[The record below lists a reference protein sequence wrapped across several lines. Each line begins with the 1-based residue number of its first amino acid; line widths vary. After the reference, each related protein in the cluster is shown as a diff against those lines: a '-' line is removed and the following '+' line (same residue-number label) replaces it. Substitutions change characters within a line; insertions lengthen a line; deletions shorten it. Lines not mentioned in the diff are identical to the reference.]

1 MARKILSMV
10 IAVSML
16 FSMALTTVSSAQTLP
31 TYSGEEIYKQTFD
44 SFTPAYNEN
53 PSTVTTANN
62 DGTTF
67 AVEGGVLKAER
78 TLTGSGS
85 GATPEL
91 NLVIDFDDQTTGTI
105 AVSMDV
111 KFAPNSNSEDDYY
124 LSIGQLANPLTPSN
138 VKINGGTYNLNSNAN
153 FTDAFQTITAF
164 IDLDAD
170 TQTLFIDGVE
180 QTNVKNIGL
189 HSNYVSDGL
198 GNLTIKIPRANG
210 KCVVYIDNILVEKVV
225 NPLEKLTLGNEG
237 TNFISGELPTTF
249 LGNEITYEASEYVA
263 EDGTVTL
270 PYDYTEANVVAKTVI
285 GGAEYT
291 KAIPVVFTPK
301 AATTYINN
309 GFGVADSTAT
319 YTFTNNGDTSEGW
332 TLSKGTSD
340 VSATAKI
347 VNEDNNKYLNMSQT
361 AKTTNYIIKH
371 ALDVDGSAVDANST
385 DYFTYLSFDAQFI
398 DDGYDKA
405 LKVAPLFGTLKDDN
419 NFDRLTYPGATANL
433 WSTNRTIGNKTWHTY
448 EIVISNG
455 NATMYCDGTAV
466 AWKTASN
473 ATETST
479 LYNIATA
486 TIGNELAISIDNL
499 SAACGQ
505 SIDNILLQSI
515 SKQDLAQ
522 SALDIIVLPEIENSK
537 IELPTLVEGQ
547 FADAAITWVSDK
559 PEVIDNSG
567 NVYATT
573 AASTTVT
580 LTATATAGG
589 KTATKDFAVTIENTI
604 AAELANTAFT
614 YDGSKYITD
623 NLPNKIT
630 INGNAVSV
638 TYTDASGIVGET
650 GIVTLPTDYTD
661 VTVVAKITVDG
672 KEFSRTLNLTA
683 VPFGATTLLN
693 TGFGASAVSEDV
705 SFSKENAISG
715 WKISNGNPA
724 SSKASFILSAFEGNN
739 VLKMNRTEYDTSD
752 PHLQLKAEY
761 SQAPSNVSVIKF
773 DLYRKDASTTV
784 DLKMAG
790 IGTFKY
796 YKSGDKQG
804 LFFDTTNVAGMD
816 SLVTG
821 WNEVMLVTT
830 GTTMDIYT
838 NGNFCGSVTLNAAIP
853 SYLDIQYPRNT
864 SYANKEIYL
873 DNILVQSFESHV
885 KYIVNAYNVESNS
898 IDEVNVSKYIG
909 KDSAKLYV
917 ATYNADNSLYD
928 VEVVDVDNTTFT
940 SISKNITLTAPV
952 IIPTG
957 GYAKAFIFDN
967 TLAPLANVK
976 KKITGSTP
984 SIFLIGDSTVCNW
997 SSVEFPYAGWGSYLG
1012 NHIPDAEV
1020 INCARAG
1027 ESSVT
1032 YKDTPWEWNY
1042 VKNHIKSGDYA
1053 LIQLAINDAI
1063 PNKIENQTS
1072 KEDYKTNLKY
1082 YIDEL
1087 QTKGAI
1093 PVLVTPQIKMVYAN
1107 GQFTNPF
1114 EESGY
1119 GEIMEA
1125 VAKEEGLVLLD
1136 LSTVSQ
1142 LYANSYDYDT
1152 VESWFTIFDAR
1163 DARYEMYPS
1172 FKSSKYYESGKT
1184 DPLHL
1189 SINGAKVFA
1198 KLLANEISCNIA
1210 GLENS
1215 IR

>member
-10 IAVSML
+10 IAISML

-31 TYSGEEIYKQTFD
+31 AYSGEEIYKETFD
-44 SFTPAYNEN
+44 SFSLTYNEKE
-53 PSTVTTANN
+53 SVVTNANAA
-62 DGTTF
+62 GTTF

-78 TLTGSGS
+78 TTSGTDS
-85 GATPEL
+85 TNPEL

-111 KFAPNSNSEDDYY
+111 KFEPNSKGDDDYY
-124 LSIGQLANPLTPSN
+124 FSIGQIANPLTPSN
-138 VKINGGTYNLNSNAN
+138 VKINGKEYNLNSNAN
-153 FTDAFQTITAF
+153 FTDDFHTVTAF
-164 IDLDAD
+164 IDFDAD

-180 QTNVKNIGL
+180 QVNAKNIGL
-189 HSNYVSDGL
+189 HSNYVSNGL
-198 GNLTIKIPRANG
+198 ENLTIKIPRANG
-210 KCVVYIDNILVEKVV
+210 KCAVSIDNILVEKIV

-237 TNFISGELPTTF
+237 TNFISGNLPTTF
-249 LGNEITYEASEYVA
+249 AGNTITYEASEYVS
-263 EDGTVTL
+263 EDGIVTL
-270 PYDYTEANVVAKTVI
+270 PYDYTEANVVAKVVI

-291 KAIPVVFTPK
+291 RTIPVVFTPK

-309 GFGVADSTAT
+309 GFGVADSAAT
-319 YTFTNNGDTSEGW
+319 YIFTDADTAPADSRAGW
-332 TLSKGTSD
+332 YLAKGSKDIAG
-340 VSATAKI
+340 TAKI
-347 VNEDNNKYLNMSQT
+347 INEDSNKYLNMAQT
-361 AKTTNYIIKH
+361 AKSTNYIIKH
-371 ALDVDGSAVDANST
+371 NLDVNGSSVDAASADN
-385 DYFTYLSFDAQFI
+385 YTYLTFEAKFEDSTG
-398 DDGYDKA
+398 GYNKA
-405 LKVAPLFGTLKDDN
+405 LKITPLFGTVKYN
-419 NFDRLTYPGATANL
+419 SSQDRLTTPNSENVFFPVAAIDRWQKYEVYLNNGKATLYRDGVAVYSNY
-433 WSTNRTIGNKTWHTY
+433 TIPAGTTIGDVMS
-448 EIVISNG
+448 I
-455 NATMYCDGTAV
+455 C
-466 AWKTASN
+466 
-473 ATETST
+473 
-479 LYNIATA
+479 
-486 TIGNELAISIDNL
+486 IDNL
-499 SAACGQ
+499 SAACEQ
-505 SIDNILLQSI
+505 SVDNILVQSI
-515 SKQDLAQ
+515 SKQALAQ
-522 SALDIIVLPEIENSK
+522 SALDIIVLPEIENNK
-537 IELPTLVEGQ
+537 IELPTLFEGQ
-547 FADAAITWVSDK
+547 FEDATITWVSDK
-559 PEVIDNSG
+559 PEVIDNNG

-580 LTATATAGG
+580 LTATATVAG
-589 KTATKDFAVTIENTI
+589 KTATKDFAVTVENTI
-604 AAELANTAFT
+604 ASELANTAFT

-623 NLPNKIT
+623 NLPNKVT

-638 TYTDASGIVGET
+638 TYTDASGIVDEK
-650 GIVTLPTDYTD
+650 GIVTLPSDYTD
-661 VTVVAKITVDG
+661 VTVVAKVTIDG
-672 KEFSRTLNLTA
+672 EEFTRTLNLTA
-683 VPFGATTLLN
+683 VPFGTTTLLN

-715 WKISNGNPA
+715 WKISSGNPA
-724 SSKASFILSAFEGNN
+724 NSKASFTLSAFEGDN
-739 VLKMNRTEYDTSD
+739 VLKMNRTEKDTSD
-752 PHLQLKAEY
+752 AHLQLKAEY

-784 DLKMAG
+784 DLKIAG
-790 IGTFKY
+790 IGTLKY
-796 YKSGDKQG
+796 YKGSSNEG
-804 LFFDTTNVAGMD
+804 LFLDSTNVAGMD

-830 GTTMDIYT
+830 GTIMDIYT

-873 DNILVQSFESHV
+873 DNILVQSFEKNV
-885 KYIVNAYNVESNS
+885 KYIINDYNVNGSS
-898 IDEVNVSKYIG
+898 IDKVNVSKYIG
-909 KDSAKLYV
+909 ANSAKLYV
-917 ATYNADNSLYD
+917 ASYNADNSVYD
-928 VEVVDVDNTTFT
+928 IEIADVSSSAFTTV
-940 SISKNITLTAPV
+940 SKDITLDTPV
-952 IIPTG
+952 IIPSG
-957 GYAKAFIFDN
+957 GYVKAFIFNDA
-967 TLAPLANVK
+967 LVPVANVK
-976 KKITGSTP
+976 KKITGNTP

-997 SSVEFPYAGWGSYLG
+997 SSADYPYAGWGSYLG

-1032 YKDTPWEWNY
+1032 YKDTPWEWKY

-1063 PNKIENQTS
+1063 PNKIENATPKDVY
-1072 KEDYKTNLKY
+1072 KENLKY

-1087 QTKGAI
+1087 QAKGAI
-1093 PVLVTPQIKMVYAN
+1093 PVLVTPQIKMVYTS
-1107 GQFTNPF
+1107 GEFTNPF

-1172 FKSSKYYESGKT
+1172 FKSSKYYETGKT

>member
-16 FSMALTTVSSAQTLP
+16 FSMALTTISSAQTLP
-31 TYSGEEIYKQTFD
+31 SYAGEEIHKETFD
-44 SFTPAYNEN
+44 SFSPVYNEN
-53 PSTVTTANN
+53 SSTVTTANSA
-62 DGTTF
+62 GTTF
-67 AVEGGVLKAER
+67 TVEDGVLKAER
-78 TLTGSGS
+78 TVKNTEN
-85 GATPEL
+85 TNPDL
-91 NLVIDFDDQTTGTI
+91 NLVIDFEDQTTGTI

-111 KFAPNSNSEDDYY
+111 KFAPNKNSESEYA
-124 LSIGQLANPLTPSN
+124 LTVGQIVNPLTTSKAK
-138 VKINGGTYNLNSNAN
+138 VNGTEYSLTSSVD
-153 FTDAFQTITAF
+153 FTADFQTVTAF

-170 TQTLFIDGVE
+170 TQTLFINGVE
-180 QTNVKNIGL
+180 QANVKNIGI
-189 HSNYVSDGL
+189 HSNYATNGL
-198 GNLTIKIPRANG
+198 ENLTIKIPRGNG
-210 KCVVYIDNILVEKVV
+210 KCVVYLDNILVEKVV

-237 TNFISGELPTTF
+237 TNFISGNLPTTF
-249 LGNEITYEASEYVA
+249 AGNTITYEASEYVA
-263 EDGTVTL
+263 EDGIVTL
-270 PYDYTEANVVAKTVI
+270 PYDYTEANVVAKAVI
-285 GGAEYT
+285 GGTEYT
-291 KAIPVVFTPK
+291 RTIPVVFTPK
-301 AATTYINN
+301 AATTYLNN
-309 GFGVADSTAT
+309 GFGVADSAAT
-319 YTFTNNGDTSEGW
+319 YTFTDADTAPAASRAGWYLAKGSSNNA
-332 TLSKGTSD
+332 
-340 VSATAKI
+340 ATAKI
-347 VNEDNNKYLNMSQT
+347 VNEDSNKYLNMAQT
-361 AKTTNYIIKH
+361 AKSTNYIIKH
-371 ALDVDGSAVDANST
+371 NLDVNGSSVDAASADN
-385 DYFTYLSFDAQFI
+385 FTYLTFEASFKDASG
-398 DDGYDKA
+398 GYNKA
-405 LKVAPLFGTLKDDN
+405 LKISPLLGTIKYN
-419 NFDRLTYPGATANL
+419 SNQDRLTTPNAENIFGLVASINKWQKYEVYINDGKATL
-433 WSTNRTIGNKTWHTY
+433 YR
-448 EIVISNG
+448 
-455 NATMYCDGTAV
+455 DGTAIY
-466 AWKTASN
+466 SN
-473 ATETST
+473 
-479 LYNIATA
+479 Y
-486 TIGNELAISIDNL
+486 TIPAGTTVGDVMSICIDNL
-499 SAACGQ
+499 SSACEQ

-515 SKQDLAQ
+515 SKQALAQ
-522 SALDIIVLPEIENSK
+522 SALDIIVLPEIENNK

-547 FADAAITWVSDK
+547 FEDASITWVSDK
-559 PEVIDNSG
+559 PQVIDNDG

-580 LTATATAGG
+580 LTATATVDG

-623 NLPNKIT
+623 NLPNKVT

-638 TYTDASGIVGET
+638 TYTDASGIVDEK
-650 GIVTLPTDYTD
+650 GIVTLPSDYTD
-661 VTVVAKITVDG
+661 VTVVAKVTIDG
-672 KEFSRTLNLTA
+672 EEFTRTLNLTA
-683 VPFGATTLLN
+683 VPFGTTTLLN

-715 WKISNGNPA
+715 WKISNGDPA
-724 SSKASFILSAFEGNN
+724 NSKASFILSAFEGDN
-739 VLKMNRTEYDTSD
+739 VLKMNRTETDTSD

-761 SQAPSNVSVIKF
+761 SQAPANVSVIKF
-773 DLYRKDASTTV
+773 DLYRKDAGTTV
-784 DLKMAG
+784 DLKLAG
-790 IGTFKY
+790 MGSLQYYRIGEVE
-796 YKSGDKQG
+796 G
-804 LFFDTTNVAGMD
+804 LFFDISNTSTKLAGMD
-816 SLVTG
+816 ALVEG
-821 WNEVMLVTT
+821 WNEVMLVTE
-830 GTTMDIYT
+830 GTKMDVYT
-838 NGNFCGSVTLNAAIP
+838 NGTFRGSVTLNAAMP

-864 SYANKEIYL
+864 KHPNKEIYL

-885 KYIVNAYNVESNS
+885 KYIINDYNVNGSS
-898 IDEVNVSKYIG
+898 IDKVNVSKYIG
-909 KDSAKLYV
+909 EDTVKLYV
-917 ATYNADNSLYD
+917 ATYNSDDSLYD
-928 VEVVDVDNTTFT
+928 IEVADVDNTTFT